1 MHLVLAFL
9 LLLAGCRKAEPAP
22 AAADSASSGP
32 CRTELFDGSRFT
44 VCSAAGLRLELLV
57 AGRDG
62 RAYRSFAAL
71 EHVLG
76 RRAQQVAFAMNA
88 GMFDEAG
95 LPIGLAVLDGREV
108 KALNRRAGGGNF
120 HLLPNGVF
128 LVRADGSAAVVATER
143 VKISKDIRLATQSGP
158 MLLIEGKLHPRIEPD
173 GRSRFVRNAVGV
185 DERGEPMFVI
195 SEEAVSFGKLA
206 RLFRDRLGCR
216 NALYLDGS
224 VSSLWDP
231 ANHRMDSFAGLGPM
245 IVAIRDDQG
254 KAR

>member
-1 MHLVLAFL
+1 MHWVLAFL

-22 AAADSASSGP
+22 AADVPVDSGP

-44 VCSAAGLRLELLV
+44 VCSAEGLRLKLMV

-76 RRAQQVAFAMNA
+76 GGAQQVAFAMNA

-95 LPIGLAVLDGREV
+95 LPIGLAVADAREV
-108 KALNRRAGGGNF
+108 KSINRREGGGNF
-120 HLLPNGVF
+120 HLMPNGVF
-128 LVRADGSAAVVATER
+128 LVRRDGSAAVVPTDEFKA
-143 VKISKDIRLATQSGP
+143 SKDIQLASQSGP
-158 MLLIEGKLHPRIEPD
+158 MLLIDGKLHPRIEAD

-185 DERGEPMFVI
+185 DGHGVPLFAI

-216 NALYLDGS
+216 DALYLDGS

-231 ANHRMDSFAGLGPM
+231 ANHRMDNFSALGPL
-245 IVAIRDDQG
+245 IVASRDEEQ
-254 KAR
+254 AR

>member
-1 MHLVLAFL
+1 MHWVLAFL
-9 LLLAGCRKAEPAP
+9 LLLAGCRKAEPAV
-22 AAADSASSGP
+22 AAEVPEETGP

-44 VCSAAGLRLELLV
+44 VCSAAELRLELHV

-71 EHVLG
+71 NHVLG
-76 RRAQQVAFAMNA
+76 QRAERVAFAVNA
-88 GMFDEAG
+88 GMFDEGG
-95 LPIGLAVLDGREV
+95 LPIGLAVADGREL
-108 KALNRRAGGGNF
+108 KGLNRRDGGGNF
-120 HLLPNGVF
+120 HLKPNGVF
-128 LVRADGSAAVVATER
+128 LVRDDGSAAVVPTEQF
-143 VKISKDIRLATQSGP
+143 KPSKTVRLATQSGP
-158 MLLIEGKLHPRIEPD
+158 MLLIGGKLHPRIEAD

-185 DERGEPMFVI
+185 DTHGVPLFVI

-231 ANHRMDSFAGLGPM
+231 AGHRMDSFSALGPM
-245 IVAIRDDQG
+245 IVALRDEEE
-254 KAR
+254 RR